1 MPENWSFIGLSILLC
16 QSVLRSQVFPNI
28 SLMETND
35 ICRICSATILCR
47 TRRGTKTLKNR
58 KNYEAHLFQEISP
71 LFEREVLK
79 KKLLGVF
86 KISTKSFLSHGM
98 FSLLLNLLLRQ
109 VPHHISLV
117 DGPAHLY
124 SWGSNDC
131 NLKILHSSTPWGLS
145 GRQRIVLL
153 SQNSSF
159 QNFMEKL
166 FYKNSLTQT
175 CSTQKCLNHVWCT
188 FGKWN

>member
-1 MPENWSFIGLSILLC
+1 MLNETWRQNPEI
-16 QSVLRSQVFPNI
+16 
-28 SLMETND
+28 
-35 ICRICSATILCR
+35 
-47 TRRGTKTLKNR
+47 R
-58 KNYEAHLFQEISP
+58 KNYEAHLFQEISRY
-71 LFEREVLK
+71 LRGSTK

-109 VPHHISLV
+109 VPYHISLV

-124 SWGSNDC
+124 SWVSNDC

-145 GRQRIVLL
+145 GRQRIVFL

-159 QNFMEKL
+159 QTFMEKL
-166 FYKNSLTQT
+166 FYKNSLTLT
-175 CSTQKCLNHVWCT
+175 CSTQKCPNHV
-188 FGKWN
+188 

>member
-1 MPENWSFIGLSILLC
+1 MKHTYFK
-16 QSVLRSQVFPNI
+16 RF
-28 SLMETND
+28 
-35 ICRICSATILCR
+35 
-47 TRRGTKTLKNR
+47 
-58 KNYEAHLFQEISP
+58 F
-71 LFEREVLK
+71 FF
-79 KKLLGVF
+79 LLGVF

-109 VPHHISLV
+109 VPYHISLV

-145 GRQRIVLL
+145 GRQRIVFL

-159 QNFMEKL
+159 QTFMEKL

-175 CSTQKCLNHVWCT
+175 CSTQKCPNHI
-188 FGKWN
+188 

>member
-1 MPENWSFIGLSILLC
+1 MSSDLRYSPTSAWWKQMISVGFARR
-16 QSVLRSQVFPNI
+16 QSCVERDVAPKPWKI
-28 SLMETND
+28 E
-35 ICRICSATILCR
+35 
-47 TRRGTKTLKNR
+47 KNQ
-58 KNYEAHLFQEISP
+58 EVQLFQEIS
-71 LFEREVLK
+71 LFFEREVFK

-86 KISTKSFLSHGM
+86 KVLNKSFLSHGM
-98 FSLLLNLLLRQ
+98 FSLLLNLLLGQ
-109 VPHHISLV
+109 VPHHMSLV
-117 DGPAHLY
+117 DGPAYLY

-175 CSTQKCLNHVWCT
+175 CSTQKCFNHVWCT
-188 FGKWN
+188 FGEWN